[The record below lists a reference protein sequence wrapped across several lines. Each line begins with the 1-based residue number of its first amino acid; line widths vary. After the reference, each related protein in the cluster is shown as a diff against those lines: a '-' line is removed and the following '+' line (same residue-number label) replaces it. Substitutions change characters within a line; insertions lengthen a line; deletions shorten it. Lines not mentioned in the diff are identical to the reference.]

1 MAVAL
6 HHSLTNTQPF
16 ARPARGLVERAR
28 DGLAR
33 LVVLWLER
41 HADLRAIERMSE
53 RDLRDIR
60 ATRWE
65 LRRELS
71 RPFWRG

>member
-6 HHSLTNTQPF
+6 HHPLTNAQPF
-16 ARPARGLVERAR
+16 ARPAGSLARRAR
-28 DGLAR
+28 DGIAR

-41 HADLRAIERMSE
+41 HADLRAIEEMTDRE
-53 RDLRDIR
+53 LRDIR

-65 LRRELS
+65 LRRAVS
-71 RPFWRG
+71 HPFWRG